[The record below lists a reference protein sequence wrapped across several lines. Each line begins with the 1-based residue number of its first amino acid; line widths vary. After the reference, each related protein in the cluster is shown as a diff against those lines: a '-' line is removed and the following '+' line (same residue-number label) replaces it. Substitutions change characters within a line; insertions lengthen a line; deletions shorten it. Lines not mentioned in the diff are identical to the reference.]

1 MAGFADLHLEA
12 QHKQCGN
19 DGPDAVNQLAAIA
32 AWLGADPKELGSVGP
47 ATMRAVPAL
56 PAAIIW
62 LLPGL
67 AGSRP
72 ERTVT

>member
-1 MAGFADLHLEA
+1 MR
-12 QHKQCGN
+12 QR
-19 DGPDAVNQLAAIA
+19 GPDAVNQLAAIA

-47 ATMRAVPAL
+47 ATMRAMERVCIACGHRIN
-56 PAAIIW
+56 ANTIW
-62 LLPGL
+62 LL